1 MEEEVEMEGG
11 GGGEGYEGAR
21 EGRTRWR
28 RRGLRSV
35 GDLSCHMA
43 EGEVGDSLLGVP
55 VPVVS
60 LLGGADCPGQV
71 VLCHR

>member
-1 MEEEVEMEGG
+1 MEEGEVVQMEGG
-11 GGGEGYEGAR
+11 GGGERYEGGR

-28 RRGLRSV
+28 RLRCV
-35 GDLSCHMA
+35 ADLSCHMA

-55 VPVVS
+55 VPVVG